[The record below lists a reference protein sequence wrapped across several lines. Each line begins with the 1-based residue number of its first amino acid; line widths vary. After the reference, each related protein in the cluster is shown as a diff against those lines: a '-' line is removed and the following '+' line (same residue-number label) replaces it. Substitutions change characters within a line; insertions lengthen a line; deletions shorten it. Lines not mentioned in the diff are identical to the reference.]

1 MVSQIVAVVYS
12 YTFLELAFDVLAV
25 IYAYRLTKLTGAFR
39 GWVLMILAVVLITVQ
54 GTSSVLSLLI
64 FFPEAELE
72 ALIASIGTGVLVEG
86 AVVGVGVPCVYS
98 EQCSSSTGHSN
109 ESRQNNRIQ
118 FDDGFGPSMVIAHEC
133 LSNKG
138 IARRVGH
145 ETQSGELAGRTTLE
159 LKGGEVTSRLMP
171 WPESG
176 HPCGCPF
183 RDRFTKPYCVEA

>member
-86 AVVGVGVPCVYS
+86 AVVGVGVSLCLFGAMFELYRTFKRV
-98 EQCSSSTGHSN
+98 QTKQ
-109 ESRQNNRIQ
+109 QNPI
-118 FDDGFGPSMVIAHEC
+118 
-133 LSNKG
+133 
-138 IARRVGH
+138 
-145 ETQSGELAGRTTLE
+145 
-159 LKGGEVTSRLMP
+159 
-171 WPESG
+171 
-176 HPCGCPF
+176 
-183 RDRFTKPYCVEA
+183 